1 MDRQHTYTSLSTTL
15 PNFNTKLDKFDEL
28 SFFSYNFNYN
38 FGKNDNSSNLT
49 INRLDYS
56 PTDNKMYESFISNI
70 FKLTSNNVFTVKGD
84 LDFSTLLKIPNI
96 ISVLGAENDSKQYSN
111 DFKFLLNL
119 KHKKK
124 SIYNLNYL
132 NTNMYSN
139 ESLKVN
145 TNLGNFSNL
154 LYNSENTLKFKDY
167 KSSNAQFLGSER
179 TVRLLNNLNS
189 NLYK

>member
-15 PNFNTKLDKFDEL
+15 PNFNTKLDNNSIDK
-28 SFFSYNFNYN
+28 FFSYNFNYN
-38 FGKNDNSSNLT
+38 FGKNTNSSNLT
-49 INRLDYS
+49 IDRLDYS

-124 SIYNLNYL
+124 SIYNLSYL
-132 NTNMYSN
+132 NTNIYSN

-145 TNLGNFSNL
+145 TNLSNFSNL